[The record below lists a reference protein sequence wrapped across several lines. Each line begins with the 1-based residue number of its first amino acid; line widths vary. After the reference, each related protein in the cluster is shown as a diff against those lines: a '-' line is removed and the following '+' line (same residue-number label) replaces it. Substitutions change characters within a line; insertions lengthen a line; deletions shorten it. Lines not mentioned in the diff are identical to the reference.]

1 MYTKYLWLLSKKIY
15 HHIDRQNWQFWHW
28 WKKQMKCILCA
39 LQVILFEEAGQ
50 VDDEVLAKIDIILR
64 KVLNINIY
72 MGELLII
79 FSMDH
84 TQIQPILG
92 RPFLT
97 SFHIIPCFKI
107 VSLENT
113 VWAYDDDAFQRI
125 QKVGRLNHKMFD
137 NEPELVDDFLQ
148 LRPEN
153 FMFVDLW

>member
-1 MYTKYLWLLSKKIY
+1 
-15 HHIDRQNWQFWHW
+15 
-28 WKKQMKCILCA
+28 MKCILCA

-64 KVLNINIY
+64 KVLNSNIY

-84 TQIQPILG
+84 KQIQPILG
-92 RPFLT
+92 RPFLA

-107 VSLENT
+107 VSLENS
-113 VWAYDDDAFQRI
+113 VRAYDDDAFQRI
-125 QKVGRLNHKMFD
+125 QKVGRLNHKILD